1 MRLDLIGIRFPCSH
15 REYSQRL
22 NQQTMKVKIQQ
33 RSVYHKFAEIEI
45 EVPDTMTED
54 NLQDYLEDREDVD
67 EQIDEAISKAEYE
80 YGFGCDSSMH
90 KILEESEHRYQCDKL
105 NTGGHL

>member
-1 MRLDLIGIRFPCSH
+1 
-15 REYSQRL
+15 
-22 NQQTMKVKIQQ
+22 MKVKIQQ

-45 EVPDTMTED
+45 EIPDTITED

-67 EQIDEAISKAEYE
+67 EKIDEAISKAEYE
-80 YGFGCDSSMH
+80 YGFGCDYDANQNNNSAMH
-90 KILEESEHRYQCDKL
+90 KILEESEYRYQCDKL

>member
-1 MRLDLIGIRFPCSH
+1 
-15 REYSQRL
+15 
-22 NQQTMKVKIQQ
+22 MKVKIQQ

-45 EVPDTMTED
+45 EVPDTITED